1 MNYDYYRIF
10 YYVARR
16 RSFTGAAEALGSSQ
30 PNVTRCMNNLEF
42 ELGCKLFERS
52 NRGVKLT
59 PEGAA
64 LYERVRAAQQ
74 QLEAAERELEQR
86 KCLERGEISVGASE
100 TALHLALLPAL
111 KKFRRSHPQ
120 IRVRVANYS
129 TPQAVAALR
138 RGEVE
143 LALAT
148 TPTGAEPPLSETAL
162 SCFQEILVGGPL
174 YAELAGRTLSL
185 GDLRDYPLVCLGRG
199 TMTFEFYDMLFLR
212 QGLDLRPDV
221 EAATMDQ
228 VLPMVRADLGLGF
241 IPEAFARE
249 ALESQEVFRI
259 ELAEPIPPRRVCLV
273 EDQERTLSMAALE
286 LKKLL
291 AAAGN

>member
-174 YAELAGRTLSL
+174 YAELAGRILSL
-185 GDLRDYPLVCLGRG
+185 GDLRD
-199 TMTFEFYDMLFLR
+199 
-212 QGLDLRPDV
+212 
-221 EAATMDQ
+221 A
-228 VLPMVRADLGLGF
+228 
-241 IPEAFARE
+241 IN
-249 ALESQEVFRI
+249 
-259 ELAEPIPPRRVCLV
+259 
-273 EDQERTLSMAALE
+273 
-286 LKKLL
+286 K
-291 AAAGN
+291 AAAGVSAVIVTGADNKQNLVLTTTDTGTANAITLSGDASFVNPAGGSAIAASSAFNTTQAAECRDSQLASV